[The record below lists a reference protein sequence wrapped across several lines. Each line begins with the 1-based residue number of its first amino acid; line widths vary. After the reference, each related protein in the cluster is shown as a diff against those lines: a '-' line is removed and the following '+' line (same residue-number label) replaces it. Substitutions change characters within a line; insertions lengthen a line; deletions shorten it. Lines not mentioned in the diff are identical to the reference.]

1 MPSLMNNFLFYSLI
15 DVVYKILRQMNT
27 DKEVVHFNLNLTG
40 EQRSRLR
47 GVHDREGGPCNVKTL
62 GLPSHIKLTS

>member
-1 MPSLMNNFLFYSLI
+1 MPSLMNNVLFYSSI
-15 DVVYKILRQMNT
+15 DVVFIILRQMNT

-47 GVHDREGGPCNVKTL
+47 GVYDPREVLAMSKHWVSPL
-62 GLPSHIKLTS
+62 I

>member
-1 MPSLMNNFLFYSLI
+1 MPSLMNSYLFYSSI
-15 DVVYKILRQMNT
+15 DVVYKIFRQMNT

-47 GVHDREGGPCNVKTL
+47 GVCDRKGAP
-62 GLPSHIKLTS
+62 